1 MCREKFLQLLY
12 HVLEVACQEVESTL
26 AKPVAR
32 EFVVILHGAGYTNWK
47 TTLNEAVEI
56 LYLGEDQF
64 YRVIDVAITGVAPNA
79 TRVFIRASNHTP
91 TTFAQTWNIP
101 VGYGPFKIL
110 VANQVEVLE
119 HL

>member
-1 MCREKFLQLLY
+1 MHRESFLQLLC

-32 EFVVILHGAGYTNWK
+32 EFVIILHGAGYANWR
-47 TTLNEAVEI
+47 TTLNEVVEI

-64 YRVIDVAITGVAPNA
+64 YRIIDVAITGVAPNA

-91 TTFAQTWNIP
+91 TTFAQTWNTPI
-101 VGYGPFKIL
+101 GYGPFKIL

>member
-1 MCREKFLQLLY
+1 MHRENFLQLLC
-12 HVLEVACQEVESTL
+12 HVLDVACQEVESTL

-32 EFVVILHGAGYTNWK
+32 EFVVILHGAGYAKWR
-47 TTLNEAVEI
+47 TTLKEAVEI

-64 YRVIDVAITGVAPNA
+64 YRIIDIAITGVAPNA
-79 TRVFIRASNHTP
+79 TRVFIRASSHAP
-91 TTFAQTWNIP
+91 TTFDKTWNTP

-110 VANQVEVLE
+110 FAEQIEVFE